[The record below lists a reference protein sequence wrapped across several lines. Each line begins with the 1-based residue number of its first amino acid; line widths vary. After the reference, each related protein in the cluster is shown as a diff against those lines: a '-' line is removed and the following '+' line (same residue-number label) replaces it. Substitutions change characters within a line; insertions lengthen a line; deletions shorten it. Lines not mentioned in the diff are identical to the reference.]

1 MRPGTA
7 DNPAMVHRKVP
18 DMKVQLLIAAV
29 ASAFLS
35 LPVQAEVY
43 RQVDKDG
50 NVTFTDDPQ
59 GQAERVDVKPVTT
72 ITMPKPE
79 TVEQQLEEEDGEIG
93 DQDAYDSVSFQA
105 PEDEEAFHSGSGNVE
120 FQVTSEPALRE
131 GHRFEITLDGQPVGQ
146 TRSGSVS
153 VSNVFRGTHKAGV
166 NVINAEGERV
176 FTGDSISFTIH
187 RPSVNN

>member
-1 MRPGTA
+1 
-7 DNPAMVHRKVP
+7 
-18 DMKVQLLIAAV
+18 MKTQLLIAAV

-59 GQAERVDVKPVTT
+59 GKAERVNVKPATT

-79 TVEQQLEEEDGEIG
+79 TVEQQLDEEDGEIG
-93 DQDAYDSVSFQA
+93 DQKAYESVTFLA
-105 PEDEEAFHSGSGNVE
+105 PADDEAFHSGSGNVE
-120 FQVTSEPALRE
+120 FQVASDPGLRQ

-146 TRSGSVS
+146 TTSGTVS
-153 VSNVFRGTHKAGV
+153 VSNVFRGTHNAGV
-166 NVINAEGERV
+166 NVINADGERV
-176 FTGDSISFTIH
+176 FTGESISFTIH
-187 RPSVNN
+187 RPTVNN

>member
-1 MRPGTA
+1 
-7 DNPAMVHRKVP
+7 
-18 DMKVQLLIAAV
+18 MKAQFLIAAV
-29 ASAFLS
+29 ATAFLS
-35 LPVQAEVY
+35 LPAQAEVY

-59 GQAERVDVKPVTT
+59 GKAERLDVKPVTT

-79 TVEQQLEEEDGEIG
+79 TVRKQMKEDDGEIG
-93 DQDAYDSVSFQA
+93 DQDAYDSVTFLA
-105 PEDEEAFHSGSGNVE
+105 PNDDEAFHSGSGNVQ
-120 FQVTSEPALRE
+120 FQVASDPALRR

-146 TRSGSVS
+146 TSSGTVS

-176 FTGDSISFTIH
+176 FTGDSITFTIH
-187 RPSVNN
+187 RPSVLN